1 MFALTD
7 ETVDAN
13 NHPSPMNSLTLDVHS
28 VADSDY
34 LQQVALLGEG
44 ELYDFLNCP
53 F

>member
-13 NHPSPMNSLTLDVHS
+13 NHPSPMNSLLLDVHS

-34 LQQVALLGEG
+34 LQQLGEG
-44 ELYDFLNCP
+44 ELYDFLNRP